1 MARGVQFSQG
11 VAKRALRTTK
21 DYEREAGGGGGV
33 PNYLDGPVDYG
44 EHRLAK
50 ILTVVNDGDGSGI
63 PVAEIALQLVQFNP
77 VAGEQELNPHN
88 VKTPSPIFAAGP
100 VGAILQVDQ
109 IWTVDRRSGGWWLE
123 SLISAPGQSKARLT
137 TRLDV
142 ADTADFPGK
151 ASAKLYEWTGVA
163 WAETSEPDITV
174 YADAEFQGLFFGD
187 ADGDIRYYGPDHLG
201 YTTSPLIDVE
211 FHAGLVNPDNGPG
224 TWLVRGSGI
233 TTIKAYLRSYTQAT
247 SADPRVATFET
258 RDRGAGTETFVLTVI
273 SDHDDITGNPAT
285 NGAPKVGAL
294 CLITYEH
301 VHGYWSIQTLETPSL
316 EDCAVLTWCLDAGG
330 HWVTRFL
337 GSNAEIS
344 SSKLADILAVTPATG
359 DYVGQTITICSPCG
373 GDSTTTTTTT
383 TTSTTTTTTTTDP
396 GTTSTTTTT
405 TTTDPGTTTT
415 TTTSTT
421 TTTTTTT
428 YPCQE
433 NLCGSCIRRWTFL
446 GDTPRWQVFAN
457 GCIGGCATCCFPG
470 FDGTIEG
477 QMETVGCCSGTFEFP
492 CE

>member
-1 MARGVQFSQG
+1 MAGETYAFGKQAASEIAKTVRTVRSQYKNDIPQGKGGATTSNTNKLAQILSVGDVADSGVQVVTIKLITASF
-11 VAKRALRTTK
+11 T
-21 DYEREAGGGGGV
+21 EAVGGQS
-33 PNYLDGPVDYG
+33 LSTHDLFDGP
-44 EHRLAK
+44 L
-50 ILTVVNDGDGSGI
+50 
-63 PVAEIALQLVQFNP
+63 
-77 VAGEQELNPHN
+77 
-88 VKTPSPIFAAGP
+88 FAA
-100 VGAILQVDQ
+100 ASLDKKLSVDQ
-109 IWTVDRRSGGWWLE
+109 VWSVDFRMGHWWLQ
-123 SLISAPGQSKARLT
+123 SLVSGSSYRKARLVG
-137 TRLDV
+137 RLDV
-142 ADTADFPGK
+142 ADTAAFPGK

-163 WAETSEPDITV
+163 WAETSDPDITV
-174 YADAEFQGLFFGD
+174 YADAEFQGLLFGD

-211 FHAGLVNPDNGPG
+211 FRAGLVNPDNGPG

-233 TTIKAYLRSYTQAT
+233 AVIKAYLRSYTQAT
-247 SADPRVATFET
+247 LADPRVATFET

-273 SDHDDITGNPAT
+273 SDHEDITGNPAT
-285 NGAPKVGAL
+285 TGAPKVGAL

-316 EDCAVLTWCLDAGG
+316 EDCAVLTWCSDAGG
-330 HWVTRFL
+330 HWVTKFL
-337 GSNAEIS
+337 GSNAELG
-344 SSKLADILAVTPATG
+344 SSKLTDILAVTPATG

-396 GTTSTTTTT
+396 GTTTTSTTTTT

-457 GCIGGCATCCFPG
+457 GCLGGCTTCCFPG

-477 QMETVGCCSGTFEFP
+477 QMETVGCCSGAVDFP
-492 CE
+492 CY